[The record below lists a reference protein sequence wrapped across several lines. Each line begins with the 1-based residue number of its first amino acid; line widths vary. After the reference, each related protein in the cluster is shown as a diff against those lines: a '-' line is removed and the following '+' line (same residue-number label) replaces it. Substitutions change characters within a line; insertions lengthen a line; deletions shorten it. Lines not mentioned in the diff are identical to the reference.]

1 MMTPLTGATTA
12 PRVADLLSL
21 ASMGSGIT
29 TGPAQHVKPVRMYG
43 GLSVAQAVV
52 AGFGTLPENWQ
63 PGSVKATFGCA
74 GEGSAPVQYLTR
86 QLTHSR
92 TRYVAE
98 VVAHQTS
105 QPLLWATVSG
115 QQAQPD
121 GLEFDRVTEPA
132 LPPEECPN
140 GIDRLR
146 GPDATGLNLIFAQ
159 RWQDLDIQRVPATVG
174 ESGTRWWMRVRSPLD
189 GPVHHAAAVAY
200 LTDFVILDAALR
212 PHDLS
217 FADPAVFSVS
227 LDFAI
232 WWHRTVDANAWLMV
246 ETEPVISTGGRSLAR
261 ATVADRAGNHVATV
275 VQEGRLTYRCGQPT
289 EVACR

>member
-1 MMTPLTGATTA
+1 MMTALTGATTA

-21 ASMGSGIT
+21 AATGSGIT
-29 TGPAQHVKPVRMYG
+29 IGPAQHVRPVRLYG

-52 AGFGTLPENWQ
+52 AGFGALPETWQ
-63 PGSVKATFGCA
+63 PGSVKVTFGRP

-86 QLTHSR
+86 QLTHGR

-98 VVAHQTS
+98 VVAHQSS
-105 QPLLWATVSG
+105 QPLLWATLSG

-121 GLEFDRVTEPA
+121 GLEFDQAREPA
-132 LPPEECPN
+132 PPPEECPN

-146 GPDATGLNLIFAQ
+146 GPDATGLNFLFAQ
-159 RWQDLDIQRVPATVG
+159 RWQDLDIRRVPETAG
-174 ESGTRWWMRVRSPLD
+174 ESGTRWWMRVRSPLSE
-189 GPVHHAAAVAY
+189 PVHHAAAVAY

-232 WWHRTVDANAWLMV
+232 WWHRAVDANAWLMV
-246 ETEPVISTGGRSLAR
+246 ETEPVISIGARSLAR
-261 ATVADRAGNHVATV
+261 ATVANRAGRHVATI
-275 VQEGRLTYRCGQPT
+275 VQEGRLTYSNGNQPI
-289 EVACR
+289 ERV